1 MRPALLAWALAA
13 LSVVS
18 AGPVPAA
25 KGADAVPEIPL
36 EAAADAQDYTVFN
49 GIKVPPLKEIQGDEF
64 DEAIQDGYWWV
75 KFYSPYCGHCKAIAP
90 LWQTLYEFYYTSDP
104 LEGRTT
110 ADRPDLSS
118 ANSFHGFYN
127 FHFASLNC
135 VAFGDVCKAQG
146 VKAWPTFLLFKD
158 GVLVEK
164 YSGGKKME
172 DFSSYVEE
180 VLERIKPGSRPREG
194 VRVPKPGATKG
205 YGGPPLNSQA
215 KDKDAVAGVA
225 AGEKHNDKVAQE
237 KDKAA
242 KERDAQGDTEAA
254 EKDTEKVT
262 KEKDYR
268 GGGAEA
274 ALAAAPAA
282 AEKYADS
289 VAKEK
294 DYAGGEKAKDKV
306 AQEKD
311 YAGGAEA
318 AAPAQAEPRKAQ
330 AVDPE
335 AESKTT
341 SAVLSFETARNGKPN
356 AAKQQS
362 TPNPQGLSVPLTAES
377 FQKLV
382 TNSQDSWFIK
392 FYVPWCGHCQNLAPT
407 WAQMAREM
415 EGKLNI
421 GEVNCDESPRLCKDA
436 KVSGYPTIYF
446 FRGGERVEYNGLR
459 GLGDLISFADKA
471 VDSDVKYV
479 DADAFKEMEET
490 EEVIFVYFFD
500 HATTS
505 EDFAALDRLTLSL
518 IGHAKIVKT
527 DSQALANRFRI
538 STWPRL
544 LVSRDGRPSY
554 YNALAPKDMRDF
566 RKVLTWMQSV
576 WRPLV
581 PELTASNAKDIMTGK
596 YVVLGILSRKSPDE
610 FIQSRRELKNAALE
624 WMDKQT
630 QLFQLERQEL
640 RDSKQLR
647 IEEAEDRNDQRALRQ
662 AKSIVISIT
671 EDDFR
676 KGVNF
681 AWVDG
686 VFWERW
692 LRSTYGIDVSK
703 GERVI
708 INDED
713 NRRYWDRTDSGAFI
727 VPSRTSIL
735 ETLPRVVS
743 HPPRLAAKSTIGTF
757 ENIIFRIRNFGT
769 YHPYL
774 SLGIL
779 ILLVP
784 GLFYVLRNSPT
795 IKKSLSR
802 SSSGYFKLDGKDGL
816 LGVANGKAD

>member
-18 AGPVPAA
+18 AGPAPIAVPKAD
-25 KGADAVPEIPL
+25 DAVPEDRP
-36 EAAADAQDYTVFN
+36 ATAADTKDYTVFN
-49 GIKVPPLKEIQGDEF
+49 DIKVPPLKEIEADEF
-64 DEAIQDGYWWV
+64 DETIQEGYWWV
-75 KFYSPYCGHCKAIAP
+75 KFYSPYCGHCQAVAP
-90 LWQTLYEFYYTSDP
+90 LWQTMYEFYYTSDP
-104 LEGRTT
+104 LEGRTR
-110 ADRPDLSS
+110 ADRPNLDSP
-118 ANSFHGFYN
+118 NSFHGYYS
-127 FHFASLNC
+127 FHFGSVNC
-135 VAFGDVCKAQG
+135 IAYGDLCKKNG
-146 VKAWPTFLLFKD
+146 VTAWPAFFLYKD
-158 GVLVEK
+158 GEFVEK
-164 YSGGKKME
+164 YTGPKTM
-172 DFSSYVEE
+172 DDLSSYVEE
-180 VLERIKPGSRPREG
+180 ILERIKPGSRSREG
-194 VRVPKPGATKG
+194 INVPEAGATESS
-205 YGGPPLNSQA
+205 GGPPANPQA
-215 KDKDAVAGVA
+215 KDRDAEAGAA
-225 AGEKHNDKVAQE
+225 AGEKHNGK
-237 KDKAA
+237 
-242 KERDAQGDTEAA
+242 
-254 EKDTEKVT
+254 
-262 KEKDYR
+262 
-268 GGGAEA
+268 
-274 ALAAAPAA
+274 
-282 AEKYADS
+282 

-294 DYAGGEKAKDKV
+294 DPERGAAAGEKQDNKV
-306 AQEKD
+306 AKL
-311 YAGGAEA
+311 
-318 AAPAQAEPRKAQ
+318 
-330 AVDPE
+330 E
-335 AESKTT
+335 AESETT
-341 SAVLSFETARNGKPN
+341 SAVLSSETAKNGRTMQAPKP
-356 AAKQQS
+356 QS
-362 TPNPQGLSVPLTAES
+362 TPNPKGVSIPLTAES

-392 FYVPWCGHCQNLAPT
+392 FYVPWCSHCQHLAPT
-407 WAQMAREM
+407 WAQMAKEM
-415 EGKLNI
+415 ETKLNI

-436 KVSGYPTIYF
+436 KVNAYPTVYF

-459 GLGDLISFADKA
+459 GLGDLLSFAGKA
-471 VDSDVKYV
+471 LDSDVKYV
-479 DADAFKEMEET
+479 DAAGFKEMEET

-500 HATTS
+500 HATTA

-527 DSQALANRFRI
+527 DSQVLANRFKI

-610 FIQSRRELKNAALE
+610 FMQSRRELKNAALE

-743 HPPRLAAKSTIGTF
+743 HPPRLTPKSTIGTF

-774 SLGIL
+774 SFGIL
-779 ILLVP
+779 ILLVV
-784 GLFYVLRNSPT
+784 GLFYVLRNGPT

-816 LGVANGKAD
+816 LGVPNGKAD